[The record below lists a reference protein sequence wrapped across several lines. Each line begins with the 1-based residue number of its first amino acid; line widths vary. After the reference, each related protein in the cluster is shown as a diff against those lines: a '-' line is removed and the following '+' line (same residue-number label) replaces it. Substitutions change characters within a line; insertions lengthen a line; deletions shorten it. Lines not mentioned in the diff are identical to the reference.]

1 MKNTLLKSTMILSA
15 AALLSKILGSLF
27 RIPLQNIAGDEV
39 LGIFTLVYPVYMVA
53 LILSVAGIPIAISK
67 LVAESRARGDEQEV
81 KDIFLTSGILA
92 AMFGIGSFLLLYLF
106 SHQIAE
112 ILGGS
117 STRPALIIVSATL
130 LIAPYMAVYR
140 GYFQGHENMTPTAV
154 SQVIEQFVRVG
165 LILLAAVYL
174 VQNLY
179 SDSEIAGGIMIGS
192 IFGALASLIYLRF
205 LYTRSEVRVKK
216 SLPYNFSHF
225 KKTAKRIL
233 YISIPIAFG
242 AITMALLN
250 LVDSITI
257 PNALKAYENTSE
269 NVNYLYGIY
278 GRGLA
283 LVQIVTVFA
292 SSVILPLIPNISA
305 KLAQNDSLGTQKVIE
320 KTFFLTYLLSVPAAA
335 GLFALTYPINLGLFT
350 DLAGSSVLAIISLS
364 SLFTSLTILGTGVLQ
379 GINKAKLAAWIIVA
393 GVAVKLILN
402 IVLVN
407 AFGLDGAAV
416 STALVYLLLFLANVY
431 AIRKYSK
438 FDAFTKKTF
447 VIILASVVMGAI
459 IGLPTLFID
468 FELMSRGFALLY
480 LTAAIAVGA
489 VVYAAL
495 LFGGKAVDKE
505 SVKGIPGINKIIK

>member
-1 MKNTLLKSTMILSA
+1 MKTTLLKSTIILSV

-67 LVAESRARGDEQEV
+67 LVAESKSRGDEQEV
-81 KDIFLTSGILA
+81 KDIFMTSGILA
-92 AMFGIGSFLLLYLF
+92 IMFGVGSFLLLYLF
-106 SHQIAE
+106 SYQIAE

-130 LIAPYMAVYR
+130 LVAPYMAVYR
-140 GYFQGHENMTPTAV
+140 GYFQGHENMAPTAV
-154 SQVIEQFVRVG
+154 SQVIEQFIRVG
-165 LILLAAVYL
+165 LILLIAVYL

-179 SDSEIAGGIMIGS
+179 SDSEVAGGIMIGS
-192 IFGALASLIYLRF
+192 IFGALGSLIYLRVR
-205 LYTRSEVRVKK
+205 YRRSEVRVQKN
-216 SLPYNFSHF
+216 LPYNFSHF

-250 LVDSITI
+250 LVDSVTI
-257 PNALKAYENTSE
+257 PSALKAYENSSE

-283 LVQIVTVFA
+283 IVQIVTVFA

-305 KLAQNDSLGTQKVIE
+305 KLAQNDHFGTQKVIE
-320 KTFFLTYLLSVPAAA
+320 KTFFLTYLLSVPAAS

-350 DLAGSSVLAIISLS
+350 DLVGSSVLAIISLS

-379 GINKAKLAAWIIVA
+379 GINKARLAAWIIVA
-393 GVAVKLILN
+393 GVVTKVFLN
-402 IVLVN
+402 VILVN
-407 AFGLDGAAV
+407 LFGLDGAAI
-416 STALVYLLLFLANVY
+416 STAIVYLLLFLANIY
-431 AIRKYSK
+431 FIQKHAK
-438 FDAFTKKTF
+438 FNAFNQKTF
-447 VIILASVVMGAI
+447 IIVIASLLMAAI
-459 IGLPTLFID
+459 IGLPTLFIN
-468 FELMSRGFALLY
+468 FELATRGFAMLY
-480 LTAAIAVGA
+480 LIVAIATGA
-489 VVYAAL
+489 VIYLVL
-495 LFGGKAVDKE
+495 LFAGKVLNKELIGGLPLV
-505 SVKGIPGINKIIK
+505 NKFIK

>member
-1 MKNTLLKSTMILSA
+1 MKHTLLKGTIILSA

-81 KDIFLTSGILA
+81 KDIFTTSGILA
-92 AMFGIGSFLLLYLF
+92 AMFGLGSFLFLYLF
-106 SHQIAE
+106 SHQIAD

-140 GYFQGHENMTPTAV
+140 GFFQGHENMTPTAV

-165 LILLAAVYL
+165 LILLIAAYL

-179 SDSEIAGGIMIGS
+179 SDTEVAGGIMVGS
-192 IFGALASLIYLRF
+192 FFGALASFVYLRY
-205 LYTRSEVRVKK
+205 LYGRSEVRVKK
-216 SLPYNFSHF
+216 SLPYNWSHF
-225 KKTAKRIL
+225 KRTAGRIL

-250 LVDSITI
+250 LVDSVTI
-257 PNALKAYENTSE
+257 PSALKAYENSSD

-305 KLAQNDSLGTQKVIE
+305 KLAQNDTLGTRKVIE

-335 GLFALTYPINLGLFT
+335 GLVALTYPIDLGLFT

-379 GINKAKLAAWIIVA
+379 GINKARLAAWVIVA
-393 GVAVKLILN
+393 GVAVKLVLN
-402 IVLVN
+402 LVFVN
-407 AFGLDGAAV
+407 LFGLEGAAL
-416 STALVYLLLFLANVY
+416 STVVVYLLLFLANLYVIHKH
-431 AIRKYSK
+431 AK
-438 FDAFTKKTF
+438 FELFNKKIA
-447 VIILASVVMGAI
+447 VIFGASLVMAAI

-468 FELMSRGFALLY
+468 FVEASRIFALLY
-480 LTAAIAVGA
+480 LAAAIAVGA
-489 VVYAAL
+489 LVYILL
-495 LFGGKAVDKE
+495 LFAGKAVDKE
-505 SVKGIPGINKIIK
+505 LLNGLPLLNKILK

>member
-1 MKNTLLKSTMILSA
+1 MKNTLLKGTIILSA

-81 KDIFLTSGILA
+81 KDIFMTSGILA
-92 AMFGIGSFLLLYLF
+92 ALFGISSFGLLYLF

-117 STRPALIIVSATL
+117 STRPALIVVSATL

-140 GYFQGHENMTPTAV
+140 GYFQGHENMVPTAV

-165 LILLAAVYL
+165 LILLAAAYL

-179 SDSEIAGGIMIGS
+179 SDSEVAGGIMVGS
-192 IFGALASLIYLRF
+192 IFGALASFIYLRIV
-205 LYTRSEVRVKK
+205 YSRSEVRVNGA
-216 SLPYNFSHF
+216 LPYNWSHF
-225 KKTAKRIL
+225 KRTAKRIL

-257 PNALKAYENTSE
+257 PSALKAYENTGD

-283 LVQIVTVFA
+283 IVQIVTVFA

-305 KLAQNDSLGTQKVIE
+305 KLAQNDQLGTQKVIE

-335 GLFALTYPINLGLFT
+335 GLVALTYPINLGLFT

-379 GINKAKLAAWIIVA
+379 GINKARLAAWIIVV
-393 GVAVKLILN
+393 GVGLKVVLN
-402 IVLVN
+402 LLFVHS
-407 AFGLDGAAV
+407 FGLEGAAA
-416 STALVYLLLFLANVY
+416 STAAVYFLLFIVNVY
-431 AIRKYSK
+431 FIQKHTK
-438 FDAFTKKTF
+438 FAFFNKKILT
-447 VIILASVVMGAI
+447 IIIASLVMGAAI
-459 IGLPTLFID
+459 ALPMLFFS
-468 FELMSRGFALLY
+468 FEEASRGFALLY
-480 LTAAIAVGA
+480 LILAIGVGA
-489 VVYAAL
+489 VIYAGL
-495 LFGGKAVDKE
+495 LFAGKAVDKE
-505 SVKGIPGINKIIK
+505 LLSGLPLLNRIIK

>member
-1 MKNTLLKSTMILSA
+1 MKNTLLKSTIILSA

-67 LVAESRARGDEQEV
+67 LIAESRARGDEQEV
-81 KDIFLTSGILA
+81 KDIFMTSGILA

-106 SHQIAE
+106 SYQIAE

-140 GYFQGHENMTPTAV
+140 GYFQGHERMTPTAV
-154 SQVIEQFVRVG
+154 SQVIEQFIRVG
-165 LILLAAVYL
+165 LILLVAAYL

-179 SDSEIAGGIMIGS
+179 SDSEVAGGIMIGS
-192 IFGALASLIYLRF
+192 IFGALASLIYLRI
-205 LYTRSEVRVKK
+205 LYSRSEVRVKK

-225 KKTAKRIL
+225 KRTAKRIL
-233 YISIPIAFG
+233 FISIPIAFG

-257 PNALKAYENTSE
+257 PGALKAYENTSE

-305 KLAQNDSLGTQKVIE
+305 KLAQNDRLGTQKVIE
-320 KTFFLTYLLSVPAAA
+320 KTFFLTYLLSVPAAI

-364 SLFTSLTILGTGVLQ
+364 SLFTSLTILSTGVLQ
-379 GINKAKLAAWIIVA
+379 GIDKARLAAWVIVA
-393 GVAVKLILN
+393 GVGVKVILN
-402 IVLVN
+402 IIFVN
-407 AFGLDGAAV
+407 LFGLDGAAI
-416 STALVYLLLFLANVY
+416 STALVYLLLFVANLYFIQKHV
-431 AIRKYSK
+431 K
-438 FDAFTKKTF
+438 FVSFNKRTI
-447 VIILASVVMGAI
+447 VILFASLVMGAV
-459 IGLPTLFID
+459 IGIPTLFMD
-468 FELMSRGFALLY
+468 FEAASRVFALLY
-480 LTAAIAVGA
+480 LIAAIAIGA
-489 VVYAAL
+489 VVYAVL
-495 LFGGKAVDKE
+495 LFAGKAVDKE
-505 SVKGIPGINKIIK
+505 LLSGLPLVNKIFK